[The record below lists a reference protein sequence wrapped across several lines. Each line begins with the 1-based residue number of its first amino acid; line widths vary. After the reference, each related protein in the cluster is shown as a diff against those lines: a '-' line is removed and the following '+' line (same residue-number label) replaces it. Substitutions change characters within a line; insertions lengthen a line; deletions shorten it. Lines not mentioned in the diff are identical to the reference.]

1 MLPRYRSSGLK
12 TDSGESAWGGDL
24 GHVLPLYKVR
34 SMREATI
41 RNIYCY
47 TMKKATRGGGGLCDS
62 DKSLK
67 RVEIV
72 N

>member
-47 TMKKATRGGGGLCDS
+47 TMKKATRGGVAFATAINH
-62 DKSLK
+62 LK
-67 RVEIV
+67 ELK
-72 N
+72 